1 MGRNSQNRTF
11 FQGPKLSNSTEIE
24 DVLGYRFSDKAL
36 LETALTHSSA
46 AGAHIY
52 SNERLEF
59 LGDRVLG
66 IVIADILYNRFEDED
81 EGSLA
86 RRFAGLT
93 SRDAIAE
100 VAGNLEIEKFVEMSP
115 ADDATSER
123 GRLSLLA
130 DTVEAILGAMFLDG
144 GLDCAASFIKSHWEK
159 MVDANINPPK
169 DAKTELQEWT
179 QAKGLGLPEYKIVEQ
194 SGPDHAPIFKIEVK
208 IPNYEKHSGSGSS
221 RRSAEMEAAKAFL
234 ETTPE
239 ITKAKNN
246 QGEANE

>member
-1 MGRNSQNRTF
+1 MNNSE
-11 FQGPKLSNSTEIE
+11 LSKSIE
-24 DVLGYRFSDKAL
+24 NVLDYRFSDKAL

-66 IVIADILYNRFEDED
+66 IVIANILYIRFDSED

-86 RRFAGLT
+86 RRFAALT
-93 SRDAIAE
+93 SREAIAK
-100 VAGNLEIEKFVEMSP
+100 VAEKLEIEKFVEMSP
-115 ADDATSER
+115 ADDAASDR

-144 GLDCAASFIKSHWEK
+144 GLDGAANFIKSHWEK
-159 MVDANINPPK
+159 MIDENINPPK

-194 SGPDHAPIFKIEVK
+194 SGPDHAPIFNIEVEVS
-208 IPNYEKHSGSGSS
+208 NYEKHSGSGSS
-221 RRSAEMEAAKAFL
+221 RRNAEMEAAKAFL
-234 ETTPE
+234 EMPKE
-239 ITKAKNN
+239 SK
-246 QGEANE
+246 

>member
-1 MGRNSQNRTF
+1 M
-11 FQGPKLSNSTEIE
+11 SNSTEIE
-24 DVLGYRFSDKAL
+24 DVLGYRFSDRAL

-86 RRFAGLT
+86 RRFSALT

-100 VAGNLEIEKFVEMSP
+100 VAGSLGIEKFVEMSP

-130 DTVEAILGAMFLDG
+130 DTVEALLGAMFLDS
-144 GLDCAASFIKSHWEK
+144 GLDGAGGFIKSHWET
-159 MVDANINPPK
+159 MIEANINPPK

-179 QAKGLGLPEYKIVEQ
+179 QAKALGLPEYKIIEQ
-194 SGPDHAPIFKIEVK
+194 SGPDHAPLFKVEVE
-208 IPNYEKHSGSGSS
+208 ISNYGKYTGSGSS
-221 RRSAEMEAAKAFL
+221 RRNAEMEAAKAFL
-234 ETTPE
+234 ETTG
-239 ITKAKNN
+239 KNK
-246 QGEANE
+246 